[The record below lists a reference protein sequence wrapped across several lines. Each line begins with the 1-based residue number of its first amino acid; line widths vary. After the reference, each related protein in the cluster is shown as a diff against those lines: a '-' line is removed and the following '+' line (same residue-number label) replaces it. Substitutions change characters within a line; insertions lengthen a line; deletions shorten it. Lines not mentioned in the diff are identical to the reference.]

1 VTDQASPV
9 PPLETSLL
17 TRLRAKWREELTDEQ
32 RRALKYWLPIA
43 VAIGAVELLGALSGA
58 FRNAIPWPTI
68 SSTIGH
74 LEEGASWVGVVV
86 VAAIAMAAYQATRGE
101 PQERG
106 GGEDGVDE
114 APIEKFERQTPVIPF
129 HHGWPSVLLATGL
142 VALVVHFVNDAK
154 YALGYAIYGSFL
166 VLGILIPIAFLRRT
180 GKTTGFPSLLVG
192 LKGLSKFVP
201 GTYMLVIAGL
211 AILVLH
217 LALYPWPDLTRES
230 ASYAGLKAGQVRNR
244 ATVAVKGLRKELPQ
258 LTYSAQ
264 TRGISE
270 GHQAWLVYF
279 GPASG
284 SEALPYSGCVV
295 VVTDTRTEPSP
306 ECST

>member
-1 VTDQASPV
+1 
-9 PPLETSLL
+9 
-17 TRLRAKWREELTDEQ
+17 
-32 RRALKYWLPIA
+32 
-43 VAIGAVELLGALSGA
+43 VAN
-58 FRNAIPWPTI
+58 F

-101 PQERG
+101 PPKRV
-106 GGEDGVDE
+106 GGEDGASE
-114 APIEKFERQTPVIPF
+114 APIEKFERQTPVVPF
-129 HHGWPSVLLATGL
+129 HYGWPSVLLATGL

-154 YALGYAIYGSFL
+154 YVLGYAIYGSFL
-166 VLGILIPIAFLRRT
+166 VLGILIPIAFLHRT
-180 GKTTGFPSLLVG
+180 GKATGFPSLLVG
-192 LKGLSKFVP
+192 LRGLSKLIP

-230 ASYAGLKAGQVRNR
+230 ASYAGLKAGQARNR
-244 ATVAVKGLRKELPQ
+244 ATVAVKGLRNDLPQ

-264 TRGISE
+264 ARGIAD

-279 GPASG
+279 SPASG
-284 SEALPYSGCVV
+284 SGALPYSGCVV
-295 VVTDTRTEPSP
+295 VVTDTRTEPSV